1 MNWKIAATVLV
12 KELRETLRDRRS
24 LVIIIVIPALL
35 YPALFVLTQQLALF
49 GQRSMEAAAMR
60 VAVVGAL
67 PDAFP
72 LHSDSEMVVVRS
84 EHVPLQELQAGKV
97 AAVVVFEGG
106 NGADSGTDRL
116 RIMYDGS
123 RDQSTYARAVIQA
136 KASAWGDSLL
146 ARRLDERGLPRS
158 FGQPLAVRDTS
169 VASARRLGGYTL
181 GRFLPMILI
190 MMTVLGAF
198 YPAIDLAAG
207 EKERGT
213 LEPLLTVPVR
223 AGEIV
228 AGKFA
233 AVTVIALAAATLNLV
248 SILLTF
254 QVGVAQMSGMVDLRF
269 DLPLRAMVLIFLV
282 LALLAVL
289 FASLFLGIA
298 VRSRSFREA
307 QNSLTPVYTVA
318 ILPALLVMM
327 PGVEFSL
334 GIALVPIAG
343 VAMLFRALATGE
355 APLLPVVAAIAATL
369 CYATAA
375 LAFAVRAFGRE
386 EVLFGNAGGTVTTGS
401 LSSRLRSWRTSA
413 GRAPSARA
421 ALMFAV
427 GVALLTFYGGVPLQG
442 WWGERGLLL
451 SQLLLIGLPAVLF
464 AMLGPFDVRRTLAL
478 QPVAPRGLLAAA
490 LILAGGLPLGWLL
503 GWLQSMV
510 LELPVEFLETMRSVL
525 TAGDPWRLAW
535 LILVIALVPAV
546 CEELAFRGVLLQGL
560 GREMTMWRAV
570 LLSAVIFGVFHLS
583 FQTVIRFLPT
593 FWMGLLLGYVVWHT
607 RSIFASMLMH
617 FANNAFAVLLVS
629 SASMRAF
636 IVSPTGE
643 PRWLLVVLGLLLLA
657 AGIRLLPKRAT
668 EAEEPATRAPV
679 ASPVP
684 AMSSV

>member
-1 MNWKIAATVLV
+1 
-12 KELRETLRDRRS
+12 
-24 LVIIIVIPALL
+24 
-35 YPALFVLTQQLALF
+35 
-49 GQRSMEAAAMR
+49 
-60 VAVVGAL
+60 
-67 PDAFP
+67 
-72 LHSDSEMVVVRS
+72 
-84 EHVPLQELQAGKV
+84 
-97 AAVVVFEGG
+97 
-106 NGADSGTDRL
+106 
-116 RIMYDGS
+116 
-123 RDQSTYARAVIQA
+123 
-136 KASAWGDSLL
+136 
-146 ARRLDERGLPRS
+146 
-158 FGQPLAVRDTS
+158 
-169 VASARRLGGYTL
+169 
-181 GRFLPMILI
+181 
-190 MMTVLGAF
+190 
-198 YPAIDLAAG
+198 
-207 EKERGT
+207 
-213 LEPLLTVPVR
+213 
-223 AGEIV
+223 
-228 AGKFA
+228 
-233 AVTVIALAAATLNLV
+233 
-248 SILLTF
+248 
-254 QVGVAQMSGMVDLRF
+254 
-269 DLPLRAMVLIFLV
+269 
-282 LALLAVL
+282 
-289 FASLFLGIA
+289 
-298 VRSRSFREA
+298 
-307 QNSLTPVYTVA
+307 
-318 ILPALLVMM
+318 
-327 PGVEFSL
+327 
-334 GIALVPIAG
+334 
-343 VAMLFRALATGE
+343 
-355 APLLPVVAAIAATL
+355 
-369 CYATAA
+369 
-375 LAFAVRAFGRE
+375 
-386 EVLFGNAGGTVTTGS
+386 
-401 LSSRLRSWRTSA
+401 
-413 GRAPSARA
+413 
-421 ALMFAV
+421 MFAV

-684 AMSSV
+684 ATSSV